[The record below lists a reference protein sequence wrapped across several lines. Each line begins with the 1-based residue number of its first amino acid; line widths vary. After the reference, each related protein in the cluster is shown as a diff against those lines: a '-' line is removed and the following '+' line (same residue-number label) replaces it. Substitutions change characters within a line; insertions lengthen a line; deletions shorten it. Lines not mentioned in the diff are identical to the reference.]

1 MRYVDSSE
9 LRYVNGQT
17 RFEVGR
23 FILVDHIVLRKLVQ
37 HGRNRWK
44 HLCRFLGV
52 RGCPQRTNG
61 ISGRFVLVTI
71 TSCFRAIG
79 TNALQ

>member
-23 FILVDHIVLRKLVQ
+23 LILVDHIVLRQLVQ
-37 HGRNRWK
+37 HGRNGWK
-44 HLCRFLGV
+44 HLCRFLRV
-52 RGCPQRTNG
+52 RSCPQCSNG
-61 ISGRFVLVTI
+61 ISSRFVLVTV

>member
-1 MRYVDSSE
+1 MRYVHSSE

-52 RGCPQRTNG
+52 SSCPQRTNG

>member
-1 MRYVDSSE
+1 MRYIDCSE
-9 LRYVNGQT
+9 LRYVDGQT

-23 FILVDHIVLRKLVQ
+23 FVLMDHIVLRKFVQ

-44 HLCRFLGV
+44 HLCRFLGI
-52 RGCPQRTNG
+52 RCCPQGANG